1 MQHHVPRI
9 RHASSNGA
17 SLKGRVVAGRGEVK
31 MDADFAALV
40 HGDDYHIFLTPRGD
54 SNGLYVSGLT
64 SSGFEVREQKGG
76 TSSLDFDY
84 RVVARGNDIPG
95 PRLEKVKLPEPIKE
109 LVKPDLPTPAEPP
122 KAPAGPERPG
132 R

>member
-84 RVVARGNDIPG
+84 RVVARRKDIPG
-95 PRLEKVKLPEPIKE
+95 PRLKKVTLPELGKE
-109 LVKPDLPTPAEPP
+109 LVRPPEPPEPP
-122 KAPAGPERPG
+122 KAPAGPEWPVR
-132 R
+132 